1 MLLPPLEVGGK
12 DSLRLLIA
20 AIAFL
25 PLGLPPAPAQE
36 KPEHQRLSRGDLATT
51 LEIFNFWGEQP
62 AAKQKVIQI
71 AYEFFARRPK
81 GTIAELVE
89 DPMFRQACREA
100 GLTYLGGP
108 MLGCQTPEGVTIWM
122 RTLGPA
128 EVRMQVSVD
137 GALREFGPVRSTA
150 ETDFTVVIPVN
161 GLPPGGAF
169 PYRVLIDG
177 RSEEI
182 PGSAIIRTLPKSPT
196 RVRIIFGSCMHRW
209 GLGNPRLT
217 DQIRRRKPAALLL
230 LGDTA
235 VQDRDNHLGLHRFDY
250 LVRDLTPAWREL
262 VAEIP
267 VYAIWDDHDYFNND
281 KWGIPKG
288 FTEEDRL
295 GVWEVFRQSWNN
307 PSYGFGPGRGG
318 VFFATRIGP
327 CDVIMTDG
335 RFFRE
340 KGNFLGKEQMRWLKE
355 ELRRAKGP
363 FSILASSTM
372 WSDYVSAGK
381 DSWGVFDPEGRE
393 ELFRFIEENRIG
405 GVLLISGDR
414 HGARGFTIPRPSG
427 FQFYEFE
434 GASLGGRSGP
444 PATQPDWT
452 TQLYGVS
459 GVYAFSEFEFES
471 GPPEPTVTFR
481 LFHEDGK
488 VIYEKILSRSQLTP
502 PASSQSVKSL

>member
-1 MLLPPLEVGGK
+1 MFPRTLQERRKRSLTWVMGTIPFLL
-12 DSLRLLIA
+12 
-20 AIAFL
+20 F
-25 PLGLPPAPAQE
+25 GLPPAAAQE

-51 LEIFNFWGEQP
+51 LEIFNLWGEQP
-62 AAKQKVIQI
+62 GPKQQVVKA
-71 AYEFFARRPK
+71 AYEFLSRRPT
-81 GTIAELVE
+81 GTVAELVE
-89 DPMFRQACREA
+89 DPEFRQACHQA
-100 GLTYLGGP
+100 GLRYLGGP
-108 MLGCQTPEGVTIWM
+108 MLGSLSSEGVAIWL
-122 RTLGPA
+122 RTLGPG
-128 EVRMQVSVD
+128 EIRVQVEVD
-137 GALREFGPVRSTA
+137 GNWKEFGPVRSTREA
-150 ETDFTVVIPVN
+150 DYTVVIPLN
-161 GLPPGGAF
+161 GLPPGGVF

-177 RSEEI
+177 RPVEI
-182 PGSAIIRTLPKSPT
+182 PDSAVIRTLPESAT

-209 GLGNPRLT
+209 GLGNPRLA

-267 VYAIWDDHDYFNND
+267 VYVIWDDHDYFNND

-288 FTEEDRL
+288 FTEEDRQ

-307 PSYGFGPGRGG
+307 PAYGFGPGRGG
-318 VFFATRIGP
+318 VFFATRVGP

-335 RFFRE
+335 RFFRK
-340 KGNFLGKEQMRWLKE
+340 KGNFLGSDQLRWLKE
-355 ELRRAKGP
+355 ELRQAKGA
-363 FSILASSTM
+363 FVILASSTM

-381 DSWGVFDPEGRE
+381 DSWGVFDPEGKE
-393 ELFRFIEENRIG
+393 ELFRFIEDNRIG

-444 PATQPDWT
+444 PVTQPDWT
-452 TQLYGVS
+452 TQLYGFS
-459 GVYAFSEFEFES
+459 GIYAFSEFEFELGS
-471 GPPEPTVTFR
+471 TEPTVTFR
-481 LFHEDGK
+481 LFQEDGK
-488 VIYEKILSRSQLTP
+488 IIYEKTLSRSQLTP
-502 PASSQSVKSL
+502 PASSQSLKSL